1 MDNTFIFN
9 QELNHVREHGLSW
22 FPWVGADYK
31 SQPHKVL
38 LIGESHYVKES
49 PLGESH
55 HLCDLDEIALYENFT
70 IDVVQE
76 SRIDRRW
83 STPFL
88 SNLHWALVRTNS
100 FPGKRLWRNV
110 AFYNFIQRP
119 MNTQYERPTW
129 EDFSFAWRPFVEL
142 VKVLKPTVCIFLGN
156 SAANFFNDAM
166 ATLAVEHEKVSYVK
180 YLNGAWGKKAALKNE
195 SIYLPIHFIR
205 HTGKYFSWSSWN
217 EYLRQNLPE
226 VMAYLECIV
235 ATPPEQKTED
245 ESFTSRLYIRE
256 RTSDIPMGLAHK
268 PIIACNYE
276 DACPDDDDDA
286 RFISVGRAQYNNNQA
301 SVKIFRHSGKHWSRQ
316 SEEVPI
322 FRLGY
327 MMQMLLT
334 AILHLQENDDKTF
347 QTNLNEEI
355 IDPEALNFLR
365 EEVRSNRAYLKE
377 SFGEIRALLEI
388 LKLERI

>member
-1 MDNTFIFN
+1 
-9 QELNHVREHGLSW
+9 
-22 FPWVGADYK
+22 
-31 SQPHKVL
+31 
-38 LIGESHYVKES
+38 
-49 PLGESH
+49 
-55 HLCDLDEIALYENFT
+55 
-70 IDVVQE
+70 
-76 SRIDRRW
+76 
-83 STPFL
+83 
-88 SNLHWALVRTNS
+88 
-100 FPGKRLWRNV
+100 
-110 AFYNFIQRP
+110 
-119 MNTQYERPTW
+119 
-129 EDFSFAWRPFVEL
+129 
-142 VKVLKPTVCIFLGN
+142 
-156 SAANFFNDAM
+156 
-166 ATLAVEHEKVSYVK
+166 
-180 YLNGAWGKKAALKNE
+180 
-195 SIYLPIHFIR
+195 
-205 HTGKYFSWSSWN
+205 
-217 EYLRQNLPE
+217 
-226 VMAYLECIV
+226 MAYLEHIV
-235 ATPPEQKTED
+235 ATPPEQKIED

-301 SVKIFRHSGKHWSRQ
+301 SVKIFRHSEKRWSRQ